1 MIKYLAIISNLKPKK
16 NHEKSPLTLSLSLSF
31 WLHAERNGFYLG
43 LNYLEGSYI
52 QEQGSIG
59 EKALAEN
66 ALNQAINN
74 VNNYSYTPYI
84 YKQLM
89 KDVIDAQNA
98 LNKVKDS
105 NKIAIQLKG
114 KGGTGGLVNELSLGY
129 KYFLGKKRIIG
140 FRHSLFFGYQLSSL
154 SLSFVPIVIAV
165 SPLSLL
171 TFSSISYSNI
181 GSIAFLP
188 YGFNTD
194 LLINLI
200 DDNKRAS
207 QKSSRTLDANA
218 LERMS
223 RRVFRKSLGLVIG
236 MELGASTWFS
246 SNNLYPFSSNNLNPF
261 NQVKSRTIFQLSGKF
276 GVRLNID
283 EYGFDENGNKTYRG
297 GSSVELGVKA
307 PAFKVNY
314 YSDNYGDK
322 LDYKRVVSVYLNY
335 AYNFKGH

>member
-1 MIKYLAIISNLKPKK
+1 
-16 NHEKSPLTLSLSLSF
+16 
-31 WLHAERNGFYLG
+31 
-43 LNYLEGSYI
+43 
-52 QEQGSIG
+52 
-59 EKALAEN
+59 
-66 ALNQAINN
+66 
-74 VNNYSYTPYI
+74 
-84 YKQLM
+84 M

-140 FRHSLFFGYQLSSL
+140 FRHSLFFGYQLGGVGS
-154 SLSFVPIVIAV
+154 VPG
-165 SPLSLL
+165 S
-171 TFSSISYSNI
+171 

-218 LERMS
+218 LKKAS
-223 RRVFRKSLGLVIG
+223 RHVFRKSLGLVIG
-236 MELGASTWFS
+236 MDIGASTWFS

>member
-16 NHEKSPLTLSLSLSF
+16 NHEKSPLTNSLSLSLSF

-43 LNYLEGSYI
+43 LNSLEGSYI

-154 SLSFVPIVIAV
+154 SFAPIVSLIAV

-171 TFSSISYSNI
+171 TFSSISYSDI

-207 QKSSRTLDANA
+207 QKSSRTLDANTLKKA
-218 LERMS
+218 S
-223 RRVFRKSLGLVIG
+223 RHVFRKSSGLVIG
-236 MELGASTWFS
+236 MELGGSTWFA
-246 SNNLYPFSSNNLNPF
+246 SNNFNSF

-283 EYGFDENGNKTYRG
+283 EYGFDENGNETYRG
-297 GSSVELGVKA
+297 GSSVELGVKV

-335 AYNFKGH
+335 AYNFKN